1 MRPSLEDVPTPS
13 KAAVARECWRECVQ
27 SCPRT
32 SSDMYRKAAIPIK
45 GECCRLFCTVKSS
58 AHAGCMTS
66 LLLQYDGRVDV
77 KSLSFGARIY
87 GLLQPWGLQKA
98 SSQASRRNTYISTQA
113 TPTCVEVGTA
123 CNSVRLLIPSVM
135 SRLMKTGDS
144 SMISVSTGPKAVQP
158 KPAKMTLKAP
168 LVPRTQRPVMGVHSD
183 RDCVYTNAL
192 QTIRCAAPQA
202 VASVFTLHPPCHES
216 RATPA

>member
-77 KSLSFGARIY
+77 KSLSFGARDLRPFAAMGLAKGVITSKPEEYLHKYTGYTNMCRGRY
-87 GLLQPWGLQKA
+87 GLQFSASAHSLCNVPPDENGGLEHD
-98 SSQASRRNTYISTQA
+98 I
-113 TPTCVEVGTA
+113 CVNRAQG
-123 CNSVRLLIPSVM
+123 
-135 SRLMKTGDS
+135 
-144 SMISVSTGPKAVQP
+144 
-158 KPAKMTLKAP
+158 
-168 LVPRTQRPVMGVHSD
+168 
-183 RDCVYTNAL
+183 
-192 QTIRCAAPQA
+192 CAA
-202 VASVFTLHPPCHES
+202 
-216 RATPA
+216 